1 MNELKINGF
10 SAVAEEEMMA
20 VDGGGWIAALC
31 ASVGYTIGGYPG
43 AIIGAIVG
51 TLIEKN
57 I

>member
-1 MNELKINGF
+1 
-10 SAVAEEEMMA
+10 MMA